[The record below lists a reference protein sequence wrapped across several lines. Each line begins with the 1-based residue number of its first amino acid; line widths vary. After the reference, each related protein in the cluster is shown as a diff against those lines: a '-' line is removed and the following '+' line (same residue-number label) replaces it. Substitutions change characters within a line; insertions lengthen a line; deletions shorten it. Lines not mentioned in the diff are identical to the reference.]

1 MSQQTGTSEQLTEN
15 ELFQRWG
22 SRWQRF
28 IDDFDS
34 GIAPDTV
41 PEVLRDKIKNGN
53 AERAIAGGHEGREV
67 LELLQNARDA
77 IPSESDGGRVY
88 IGVYEEGVLVA
99 NTGDPFDLFDTNVED
114 AVTMIGE
121 SAKEQ
126 SDDEIGHKGVGL
138 KSILSTGEAFE
149 IWSRHS
155 AATDEILRVRLS
167 RAPITAALLRSLG
180 YDADPATYQGAITSN
195 EIQSLCTTTPNSLR
209 ESPLDADAREAIGK
223 LPLFDFPTPLS
234 PTSTEQDSVENR
246 ASSLITSTD
255 EWYGEPFRTAV
266 FIDYEDDIWRDLLE
280 DFDIP
285 HPDEP
290 ERTVSERAEA
300 LWSYLSSESTE
311 PGLTAETL
319 VQFGGVE
326 TLLLERVEA
335 DGTQSR
341 ERWKVNRSAE
351 SLDSVPISQENVE
364 VSIAPENNDT
374 TTKSFDAFQFENE
387 PANVQLLV
395 PRFTEGETGPPKYPL
410 YLYYP
415 IENTRD
421 IALPYSLHGHFLVE
435 TNRKDLSLNS
445 LEANQATLRTG
456 INLIGAVAEA
466 AAEEQLGNQY
476 PWILLPPVPEQYPEE
491 PNTQTN
497 ILRWF
502 QGKVF
507 EELQQRAC
515 IPTTPTDSELQSDAR
530 LPADTLLHWNSTI
543 RSGFR
548 ALYDTIDEVTD
559 DLNSQTPV
567 GIDGFRFPTEAT
579 LAGCDQFPPEWDER
593 IEQLLA
599 VDDSETFSNKIAD
612 AWISV
617 LAENL
622 SKDVIETDTPHV
634 TCTATVGRQLFNG
647 TVEAILETGH
657 ENEAIQTTLSDLA
670 PQLESVFLLPCR
682 HTDGEA
688 SGDGVHGSI
697 ASVDSEVKTDTL
709 LLTMI
714 ESREGTQS
722 SKRGPRRSRSVIWD
736 VDAPDRDEEPPA
748 VPRET
753 SSYRVYFLDQVTEQ
767 DERARRLLELAGRP
781 WGIRRY
787 DGTPSYFRELLDTFA
802 TPESARVKPLDF
814 HFLASQID
822 RLSGQ
827 SEDLQTDEGAFLPI
841 EYLESAVKT
850 TEGDQRQNLR
860 RRVDIRNTELSL
872 PRDGGTY
879 AFDSAVL
886 SDEWQHLRATA
897 NGDADA
903 VDEWGSFDEGT
914 YPTWPAPDTDP
925 WVPIAQTIK
934 SETPYKRIAQTL
946 SLLGASAFPGLR
958 CVWMYGTMHPRP
970 SRSTAWDPTEWD
982 NTDYQ
987 DVETIPNPAQALQ
1000 ATLADKTAYTEW
1012 ITAPGRHPQDT
1023 AEHSSKCNVKTDGVM
1038 QNVHLAAWVW
1048 FSDMEPLR
1056 DLGGERLCELLRR
1069 YDADLRGSLL
1079 ETGWTCSHG
1088 HQRDGYG
1095 WHTRVPTVLNW
1106 QLRQLPV
1113 WDEFLTIDSKIES
1126 QWGDDVS
1133 RLSYAVHKTG
1143 SQGARPARLFPH
1155 IESDQNPISTEL
1167 LETLGVKPIDAF
1179 DETEASWHLQRLLEV
1194 LTPAQ
1199 LPEDDIEKATAG
1211 TSLQEPVKFSVAD
1224 DRLNDWNAAYT
1235 DLLEPVLRSLPES
1248 DATIDDLENPFLTH
1262 LPIKYEGEWAVA
1274 SLSWLEANAPA
1285 GRYFEDQSPKP
1296 WERRK
1301 IEQDDYWLLPQ
1312 TRSGPFSRLT
1322 DALGIDRV
1330 EASKPV
1336 FKADELTFKDD
1347 SVDTLRSQLQDRQAL
1362 VIASLEQSSEERIR
1376 EFTQELEQA
1385 TAELRIA
1392 EEFPEG
1398 GKRDALI
1405 DPASA
1410 LYAPRED
1417 EEAFV
1422 VNAAAFDG
1430 APTLDRLAMGVGL
1443 LAEQP
1448 TKVPVFR
1455 EVLSP
1460 EFTTSELEQRWRQSF
1475 PLTTVER
1482 ILGTQQRQQLRRQ
1495 LTALTTLLD
1504 RVDSAVEIDVNVD
1517 ALLEEIESST
1527 DNTFEAFTDS
1537 LLTGDEQSLEKDHSS
1552 RQTQYIEHVH
1562 STLPSELLFVLNRLF
1577 GTVQT
1582 PWPTLLEEASV
1593 DASAEDT
1600 VISWLAANA
1609 SALDAASCFPQSVL
1623 AIHSRTLDVLDVLNR
1638 TDTEELSELEIWQ
1651 SRLNELSINRTVDWT
1666 TTLPDRLLPTDATN
1680 QRLFYI
1686 TPAQQYQSTVLT
1698 PFLNDV
1704 TSDLPDNSPDL
1715 AATLR
1720 QYITTGEF
1728 PANPGSSSAADH
1740 QDNALT
1746 ALHHNSEATFTS
1758 NQLKSPEFET
1768 SAASVR
1774 TTGTGGGGGSSQ
1786 YRGRGQQAE
1795 AATLVAILNDT
1806 ATWLSDEP
1814 IGQIRSFWSLFR
1826 KLRQNQ
1832 QDTGHEYMWH
1842 LESVWED
1849 QLIPLLDTN
1858 RLTRES
1864 VVEWRT
1870 EIEDGQRLRDH
1881 PLVALCNVALEHG
1894 PGFDVIDPFGSLND
1908 SRERPS
1914 AERSAPVEVKAI
1926 GGTTPPFDFRLTTN
1940 EYKRAKAFAR
1950 RDDGRYIIRLVYVP
1964 DVGQSNWGKDIEF
1977 VSELNLET
1985 VSEVEAL
1992 VQDSPF
1998 EEIVKGGYMNMRIND

>member
-1 MSQQTGTSEQLTEN
+1 MSQKAGTTEQLTEK
-15 ELFQRWG
+15 ELFHRWG

-34 GIAPDTV
+34 DVASDTV
-41 PEVLRDKIKNGN
+41 AEVLRDKIKNGN

-77 IPSESDGGRVY
+77 IPSGTDGGRVY

-99 NTGDPFDLFDTNVED
+99 NTGEPFDLFDTDVED

-180 YDADPATYQGAITSN
+180 YDADPATYQEAIRSE
-195 EIQSLCTTTPNSLR
+195 EIQSLCTATPAPLR
-209 ESPLDADAREAIGK
+209 EAPLDAEAREAIGK

-234 PTSTEQDSVENR
+234 PTSTEQDSVEDR
-246 ASSLITSTD
+246 ASSLITATD

-266 FIDYEDDIWRDLLE
+266 FIDYEDDIWRDLLS

-290 ERTVSERAEA
+290 ERAVSERADA
-300 LWSYLSSESTE
+300 LWSYLSSEFTDQ
-311 PGLTAETL
+311 GLTAETL
-319 VQFGGVE
+319 IQFGGIG

-335 DGTQSR
+335 DGTKFR
-341 ERWKVNRSAE
+341 ERWEVNRSAE
-351 SLDSVPISQENVE
+351 ALDSVPISQEIVE
-364 VSIAPENNDT
+364 VSITPENNDT
-374 TTKSFDAFQFENE
+374 TTKSFDAFQFEKQ
-387 PANVQLLV
+387 PADVQLLV
-395 PRFTEGETGPPKYPL
+395 PRFTGGETGPPRYPL

-421 IALPYSLHGHFLVE
+421 IALPYSLHGHFIVE

-445 LEANQATLRTG
+445 LEANQATLRDG
-456 INLIGAVAEA
+456 IDLIGAVAEA
-466 AAEEQLGNQY
+466 AAEEQLDDQY

-515 IPTTPTDSELQSDAR
+515 IPTTPTDRESQSDVR
-530 LPADTLLHWNSTI
+530 LPDETLLHWNSTI
-543 RSGFR
+543 RGGFR
-548 ALYDTIDEVTD
+548 ALYDIIEEITGEG
-559 DLNSQTPV
+559 NPQTPV
-567 GIDGFRFPTEAT
+567 GTDSFRFPTEAT
-579 LAGCDQFPPEWDER
+579 LTGCHQFPVDWDER
-593 IEQLLA
+593 IERLLT
-599 VDDSETFSNKIAD
+599 VEDSEAFSVAVAE
-612 AWISV
+612 AWTGV
-617 LAENL
+617 LSGTL
-622 SKDVIETDTPHV
+622 SKDAIETDTPHV
-634 TCTATVGRQLFNG
+634 TCAATAARRLFNG
-647 TVEAILETGH
+647 TVEAILETGQ
-657 ENEAIQTTLSDLA
+657 ENETIQTTLSDLA
-670 PQLESVFLLPCR
+670 PKLESVFLLPCR
-682 HTDGEA
+682 HTDSDG
-688 SGDGVHGSI
+688 SGNEVYGSI
-697 ASVDSEVKTDTL
+697 ASAGSDAETDTL

-781 WGIRRY
+781 WGVRRY

-822 RLSGQ
+822 RLGGQ
-827 SEDLQTDEGAFLPI
+827 SEDLQTNEGAFLPI

-850 TEGDQRQNLR
+850 TDGDRRQNLR
-860 RRVDIRNTELSL
+860 RRVDIRNSELSL

-886 SDEWQHLRATA
+886 SDRWQRLRETA
-897 NGDADA
+897 NNDDDA
-903 VDEWGSFDEGT
+903 VDEWGQFDEGA

-925 WVPIAQTIK
+925 WVPIAQTIN
-934 SETPYKRIAQTL
+934 SESPYQRIAQTL
-946 SLLGASAFPGLR
+946 SLLGSSAFPGLR
-958 CVWMYGTMHPRP
+958 CVWMYGTAHPRP
-970 SRSTAWDPTEWD
+970 RRSTAWDPTEWEA
-982 NTDYQ
+982 TDYQ
-987 DVETIPNPAQALQ
+987 DVETIPSPAQALQ
-1000 ATLADKTAYTEW
+1000 ATLADTTAYTEW
-1012 ITAPGRHPQDT
+1012 IKAPGRHPQDT

-1038 QNVHLAAWVW
+1038 QDVHLAAWVW
-1048 FSDMEPLR
+1048 LSDMKPLR
-1056 DLGGERLCELLRR
+1056 ELGGERLCELLRR
-1069 YDADLRGSLL
+1069 YDANLQGSLL

-1106 QLRQLPV
+1106 QLRHLPV
-1113 WDEFLTIDSKIES
+1113 WEEFLTIDSKMKS
-1126 QWGDDVS
+1126 QWGDDVA
-1133 RLSYAVHKTG
+1133 RLSFAVRKTG

-1155 IESDQNPISTEL
+1155 IESDQQPVSTEL

-1179 DETEASWHLQRLLEV
+1179 DETEATWHLQRLLEV
-1194 LTPAQ
+1194 LTPTQ
-1199 LPEDDIEKATAG
+1199 LPENDPGADTAG
-1211 TSLQEPVKFSVAD
+1211 ASLQDPVKFSVAD

-1235 DLLEPVLRSLPES
+1235 DLLGPVLQSLPES
-1248 DATIDDLENPFLTH
+1248 DATIDNLDNPFLTH
-1262 LPIKYEGEWAVA
+1262 LPIKYEGEWAAA
-1274 SLSWLEANAPA
+1274 SLSWIEANAEA

-1301 IEQDDYWLLPQ
+1301 IEQGDYWLLPQ
-1312 TRSGPFSRLT
+1312 TRSGPYSRLT

-1336 FKADELTFKDD
+1336 FNADELTFTDD
-1347 SVDTLRSQLQDRQAL
+1347 SADDLRSQLQDRKAL
-1362 VIASLEQSSEERIR
+1362 LIASLEQSSEERIR
-1376 EFTQELEQA
+1376 EFAQELEQA

-1398 GKRDALI
+1398 SKRDGLI
-1405 DPASA
+1405 DPASS
-1410 LYAPRED
+1410 LYAPRAD
-1417 EEAFV
+1417 DEAFV
-1422 VNAAAFDG
+1422 LNAAAFDG

-1460 EFTTSELEQRWRQSF
+1460 DFTTSELEKRWRQSF

-1482 ILGTQQRQQLRRQ
+1482 ILGTQRRQQLRRQ
-1495 LTALTTLLD
+1495 LTALTALLD
-1504 RVDSAVEIDVNVD
+1504 RVDPAVDVDVNVD
-1517 ALLEEIESST
+1517 TLLEEIENNG
-1527 DNTFEAFTDS
+1527 DNTFDAFTES
-1537 LLTGDEQSLEKDHSS
+1537 LRTGDVQSLEGTDAS
-1552 RQTQYIEHVH
+1552 RQTRYIEHVN
-1562 STLPSELLFVLNRLF
+1562 STLPSELLFILDRLF

-1582 PWPTLLEEASV
+1582 PWPTLVE
-1593 DASAEDT
+1593 DASIDGSVENT

-1623 AIHSRTLDVLDVLNR
+1623 AIYSRTLDVLDVLNR
-1638 TDTEELSELEIWQ
+1638 TDTEELSELDVWQ
-1651 SRLNELSINRTVDWT
+1651 TRLNALSINRTVDWT
-1666 TTLPDRLLPTDATN
+1666 TTLPDRLLPDGATN
-1680 QRLFYI
+1680 PRLFHF
-1686 TPAQQYQSTVLT
+1686 TPAQQYQSTVVT
-1698 PFLNDV
+1698 PFLNEV
-1704 TSDLPDNSPDL
+1704 TSDLPDDSPDFS
-1715 AATLR
+1715 ATLR

-1728 PANPGSSSAADH
+1728 PASPASPSAANH

-1746 ALHHNSEATFTS
+1746 ALHHNPEATFTS
-1758 NQLKSPEFET
+1758 SQLISPEFEAST
-1768 SAASVR
+1768 GSVR

-1806 ATWLSDEP
+1806 ATWLKDEP
-1814 IGQIRSFWSLFR
+1814 IGQIRLLRSLFR
-1826 KLRQNQ
+1826 RLRQNEKETSQ
-1832 QDTGHEYMWH
+1832 KYMWH

-1849 QLIPLLDTN
+1849 QLLPLLDTN

-1864 VVEWRT
+1864 VIEWRT
-1870 EIEDGQRLRDH
+1870 QIDDGQRLRDH

-1894 PGFDVIDPFGSLND
+1894 PGFDVIDPFGTLD
-1908 SRERPS
+1908 GSREQPA
-1914 AERSAPVEVKAI
+1914 AERAAPVEVKAI

-1950 RDDGRYIIRLVYVP
+1950 ANDGRYIIRLVYVP
-1964 DVGQSNWGKDIEF
+1964 AVGQTDWSKDIEF

-1985 VSEVEAL
+1985 VDQVEAL
-1992 VQDSPF
+1992 VHDSPF
-1998 EEIVKGGYMNMRIND
+1998 EEIVKGGYMNMRINN